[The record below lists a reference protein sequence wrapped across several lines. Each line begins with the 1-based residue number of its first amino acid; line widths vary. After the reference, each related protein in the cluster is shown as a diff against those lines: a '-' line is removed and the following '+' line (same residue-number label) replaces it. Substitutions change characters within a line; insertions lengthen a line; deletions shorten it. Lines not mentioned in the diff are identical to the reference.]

1 MSTTSYTPV
10 QQPDVEAGFQNVKV
24 AGSLHKLL
32 TKNEHNFKEHAHRIM
47 CIPGL
52 TALETEV
59 LAKRK
64 IKISQLRK
72 EAQNMIHLDSYLFQ
86 IATIFGIIVPVLT
99 GITGLNAD
107 NTDVVDCTAGATVF
121 QPFPASVIKALWITS
136 VVLSL
141 FATILHSIVKTQNW
155 GQRGGEIL
163 AAANEMRRLYDN
175 FTTLSGPLFS
185 KDSEYKHS
193 GQNFRLFNTEYTK
206 LDEKLRKGRFAG
218 MGSNSDDDD
227 N

>member
-1 MSTTSYTPV
+1 MSTAYTPE
-10 QQPDVEAGFQNVKV
+10 PDVEVGVQNVKV

-32 TKNEHNFKEHAHRIM
+32 TQDKHNFKEHGHRIQ

-59 LAKRK
+59 LAKKK
-64 IKISQLRK
+64 IKISRLRK
-72 EAQNMIHLDSYLFQ
+72 EGQNMIHLDSFIFQ

-107 NTDVVDCTAGATVF
+107 NTDVTDCSAGATEF
-121 QPFPASVIKALWITS
+121 QPFPAGVIKGLWITS

-175 FTTLSGPLFS
+175 FTTLSGSLFS
-185 KDSEYKHS
+185 EDLEYKHS
-193 GQNFRLFNTEYTK
+193 GKNFRLFNTEYNK

-218 MGSNSDDDD
+218 MGSNNSDQDDDGK
-227 N
+227 

>member
-1 MSTTSYTPV
+1 MDSFI
-10 QQPDVEAGFQNVKV
+10 FQ
-24 AGSLHKLL
+24 L
-32 TKNEHNFKEHAHRIM
+32 
-47 CIPGL
+47 
-52 TALETEV
+52 
-59 LAKRK
+59 
-64 IKISQLRK
+64 
-72 EAQNMIHLDSYLFQ
+72 
-86 IATIFGIIVPVLT
+86 ATIFGIIVPVLT
-99 GITGLNAD
+99 GITGYNAY
-107 NTDVVDCTAGATVF
+107 NTRAADCTKGPSAF
-121 QPFPASVIKALWITS
+121 QPFPVGVIRFFWITS

-141 FATILHSIVKTQNW
+141 LSIILHSVVKIQNW
-155 GQRGGEIL
+155 GQRGGDML
-163 AAANEMRRLYDN
+163 SAANEMRRLYDN